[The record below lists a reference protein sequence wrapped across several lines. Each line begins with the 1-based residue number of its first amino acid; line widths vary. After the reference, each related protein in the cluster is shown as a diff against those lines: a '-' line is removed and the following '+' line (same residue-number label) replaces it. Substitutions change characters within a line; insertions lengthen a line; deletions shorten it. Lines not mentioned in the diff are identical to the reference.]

1 MGKNHTFL
9 EEITKNISFVK
20 TTKNISWNFG
30 PSFSRQEE
38 WMMIIREVRY
48 QEWKK
53 KEESSVVS
61 DVVLFLILKDEP
73 ERHEK

>member
-1 MGKNHTFL
+1 
-9 EEITKNISFVK
+9 
-20 TTKNISWNFG
+20 
-30 PSFSRQEE
+30 
-38 WMMIIREVRY
+38 MIIREVRY